1 MAIPTVNE
9 ANGDFTHYAVIDHT
23 ELQTS
28 GFLST
33 IGAANQVKI
42 CTIPAG
48 GGVIYAVA
56 YEAEAFAGA
65 TDITLDLGTTTGDP
79 DEFIDNLDV
88 DGMSAPVANTG
99 DAFVQS
105 AGNTTIAGGAL
116 PVKLVQTATD
126 VIAEINGTHADLTAG
141 KLFIGLKILDPSK
154 FVN

>member
-9 ANGDFTHYAVIDHT
+9 ANGDFTHYAVIDYT
-23 ELQTS
+23 DLQKS

-42 CTIPAG
+42 ATIPAG
-48 GGVIYAVA
+48 GAVIYAVA

-65 TDITLDLGTTTGDP
+65 TDITLDVGTTSGDP

-99 DAFVQS
+99 ESFVQA
-105 AGNTTIAGGAL
+105 AGTTTIEGGAL
-116 PVKLVQTATD
+116 PVGLTQTATD

-154 FVN
+154 FV